1 MKKIGA
7 AQNML
12 LHTEYSVTEI
22 SAVLGFCSST
32 HFIESFKKGTGLTP
46 SVYRAGRDSF
56 IK

>member
-1 MKKIGA
+1 
-7 AQNML
+7 ML

-22 SAVLGFCSST
+22 SAVLGFCSNT
-32 HFIESFKKGTGLTP
+32 HFIESFKKETGLTP